1 MKAERAKIKREMK
14 MLVVI
19 LVVAVLEDAPMTY
32 MNSKVLG
39 KGTEA
44 GATPV
49 GTTVEADADGNNWKL
64 IVSLVVNGTLFL
76 ILMFLFCLFLLSVF
90 VFCCVPTV

>member
-32 MNSKVLG
+32 MNSNVLG
-39 KGTEA
+39 KVTEA

-49 GTTVEADADGNNWKL
+49 GTTEADAGGNNWKL